1 MLEVLLWTGVG
12 ALAGFLVGTYRCT
25 DIRKAV
31 PKFGV
36 GGHISICVVIGSFA
50 GALSF
55 FALAGSVYGLNPFS
69 N

>member
-12 ALAGFLVGTYRCT
+12 ALSGFLIGTYRCS
-25 DIRKAV
+25 DIRKAA
-31 PKFGV
+31 PKFGI
-36 GGHISICVVIGSFA
+36 GPHISICVAIGSFA

-55 FALAGSVYGLNPFS
+55 LVLAGSVYGLNPFS